1 MMTPTMAATSI
12 AKTKIQIIVR
22 SILSI
27 PVDSEEA
34 GGIDPASS

>member
-1 MMTPTMAATSI
+1 MMTATMAAASI

-22 SILSI
+22 SISI

-34 GGIDPASS
+34 GGIDPASP